1 MTRYMFL
8 KKGGKAIHQLG
19 DISRDVYN
27 AELIIVDGEDKSNW
41 IGRFVEGFGFINV
54 KFAKDDCKEA
64 TDAEIEM
71 WFKDRDCIVF

>member
-27 AELIIVDGEDKSNW
+27 AELIVVHGEDKSNW
-41 IGRFVEGFGFINV
+41 IGNFVEGYGFINV

-64 TDAEIEM
+64 TDEEIKM
-71 WFKDRDCIVF
+71 WLKNRDCIVF